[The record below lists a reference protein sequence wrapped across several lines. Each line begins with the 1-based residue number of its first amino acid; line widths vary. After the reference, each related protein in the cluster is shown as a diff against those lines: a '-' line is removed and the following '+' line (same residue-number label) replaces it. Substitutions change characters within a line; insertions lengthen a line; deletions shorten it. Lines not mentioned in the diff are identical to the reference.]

1 MKKLFLVLLAVGLFA
16 SCQKKTPTA
25 PAKTQAVTFGVQQI
39 SSENLK
45 ANIDGIDTILCSDV
59 IPDMAWIQI
68 DGVDYYAQL
77 TTVDGKL
84 YTQSIQLTPGNHTLD
99 EFVLY
104 KETDG
109 VQGITNGDPIVY
121 GTPMTGSTFAIYVN
135 NPLVFDFEVSE
146 FAKTEVPV
154 EVLCFTPKNYDSFGY
169 QWFLIDR
176 IIVREQCFYGDFCT
190 KHYMDYA
197 ESDYANQS
205 TGLQLDMPAIFQIQG
220 FIKSAGDE
228 SWSPLPG
235 GNGGGETSGVFTND
249 NADAGWGVGA
259 PVCVQYPDR
268 VGVVDSLK
276 FELYIL
282 VKQGSS
288 FNFVLFHTWMFA
300 DAEMIPAGADG
311 VVDFELGNCNVTAAD
326 LVLPPYINL
335 PADSVT
341 VLTGGSIPSDS
352 LQPDGTKGY
361 FDVTLSDIGAG
372 YDIVN
377 GTYAVNCARRT
388 VPISLN
394 TSYSMYAFS
403 SLYPDLMSTD
413 YARNI
418 PWDKINWLINHLTSY
433 PDRTWA
439 DIQQAIWVLES
450 TTGYT
455 GTDTST
461 GVPAITAVGQQ
472 MVADANTLG
481 VGFVPAPGDLA
492 AVAFEDTE
500 TPSTVQ
506 LIIIKLDP

>member
-1 MKKLFLVLLAVGLFA
+1 
-16 SCQKKTPTA
+16 
-25 PAKTQAVTFGVQQI
+25 
-39 SSENLK
+39 
-45 ANIDGIDTILCSDV
+45 
-59 IPDMAWIQI
+59 
-68 DGVDYYAQL
+68 
-77 TTVDGKL
+77 
-84 YTQSIQLTPGNHTLD
+84 
-99 EFVLY
+99 
-104 KETDG
+104 
-109 VQGITNGDPIVY
+109 
-121 GTPMTGSTFAIYVN
+121 
-135 NPLVFDFEVSE
+135 
-146 FAKTEVPV
+146 
-154 EVLCFTPKNYDSFGY
+154 
-169 QWFLIDR
+169 
-176 IIVREQCFYGDFCT
+176 
-190 KHYMDYA
+190 
-197 ESDYANQS
+197 
-205 TGLQLDMPAIFQIQG
+205 
-220 FIKSAGDE
+220 
-228 SWSPLPG
+228 
-235 GNGGGETSGVFTND
+235 
-249 NADAGWGVGA
+249 
-259 PVCVQYPDR
+259 
-268 VGVVDSLK
+268 
-276 FELYIL
+276 
-282 VKQGSS
+282 
-288 FNFVLFHTWMFA
+288 MFA